1 MATIPRGR
9 APQLSPD
16 AHRLYRAL
24 IDHVI
29 AAGTAPSTD
38 ALTRGTGLDERRVSE
53 ALAELV
59 EREWAGRDTHGH
71 LTALFPFATRP
82 TGVRVRLGDAEREAM
97 CAIDALGVAPM
108 LARSVAVSSACAV
121 CGAPLRLTVTPEGVT
136 EAEPGGVVVIRR
148 RTPGPAHLTRCD
160 ATRFACSPAH
170 GAAWLR
176 EHGGS
181 DDLVEPLAEAFE
193 EGRRLFGDAYRHGRC
208 DCDCQGATA
217 GTGEGSC
224 AG

>member
-29 AAGTAPSTD
+29 AAGVAPFADVLVRTTS
-38 ALTRGTGLDERRVSE
+38 LDDVRVAD

-59 EREWAGRDTHGH
+59 ERAWAGRDAAGR

-82 TGVRVRLGDAEREAM
+82 TGVRVRLGDAERQAM

-108 LARSVAVSSACAV
+108 LARTVAVSSTCAV
-121 CGAPLRLTVTPEGVT
+121 CGGRTVAPHRDARGGHRGIAGGRGCHPPPHARPGAPDALRRDPLRL
-136 EAEPGGVVVIRR
+136 
-148 RTPGPAHLTRCD
+148 
-160 ATRFACSPAH
+160 
-170 GAAWLR
+170 
-176 EHGGS
+176 
-181 DDLVEPLAEAFE
+181 LA
-193 EGRRLFGDAYRHGRC
+193 
-208 DCDCQGATA
+208 
-217 GTGEGSC
+217 
-224 AG
+224 

>member
-1 MATIPRGR
+1 MAIIPRGR

-29 AAGTAPSTD
+29 ATGAAPSND
-38 ALTRGTGLDERRVSE
+38 AIALSTGLDESRVAE

-59 EREWAGRDTHGH
+59 EREWAGRDAAGR
-71 LTALFPFATRP
+71 LTALFPFATRR

-108 LARSVAVSSACAV
+108 LARTVAVASACAV
-121 CGAPLRLTVTPEGVT
+121 CGAPLRLTVAPEGV
-136 EAEPGGVVVIRR
+136 AEGAPGGVVVIRR

-176 EHGGS
+176 EHGGP
-181 DDLVEPLAEAFE
+181 DDFVEPLAAAFE
-193 EGRRLFGDAYRHGRC
+193 EGRRIFGDAYRHGRC

-217 GTGEGSC
+217 GTGEGPC

>member
-1 MATIPRGR
+1 
-9 APQLSPD
+9 
-16 AHRLYRAL
+16 
-24 IDHVI
+24 
-29 AAGTAPSTD
+29 
-38 ALTRGTGLDERRVSE
+38 VSA

-59 EREWAGRDTHGH
+59 EREWAGRDAAGR

-108 LARSVAVSSACAV
+108 LARTVVVASACPV
-121 CGAPLRLTVTPEGVT
+121 CGAHLRLTVTPEKVA
-136 EAEPGGVVVIRR
+136 EAAPDGAVVIRR

-160 ATRFACSPAH
+160 ATRFACSPEH

-176 EHGGS
+176 EHGGP
-181 DDLVEPLAEAFE
+181 DDRVEPLAAAFE
-193 EGRRLFGDAYRHGRC
+193 EAQRLFGDAYRHGRC
-208 DCDCQGATA
+208 DCDCQGR
-217 GTGEGSC
+217 C